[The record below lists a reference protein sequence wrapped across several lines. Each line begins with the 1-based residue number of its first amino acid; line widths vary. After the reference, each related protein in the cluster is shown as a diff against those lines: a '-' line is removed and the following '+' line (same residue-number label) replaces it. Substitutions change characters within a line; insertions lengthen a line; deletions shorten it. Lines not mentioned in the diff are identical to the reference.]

1 MMKLKV
7 AFAPTLI
14 VGLLAVNAAA
24 DQDLVLHEGTPVRM
38 TIDRTVSSATAQEG
52 ENVDFQTLDDVK
64 VNDAVVV
71 PRGSMAIGTI
81 TQAVPKGYMGMGG
94 KLNMNIDYVR
104 LPNGDRLALRGLQ
117 EVKGGGHGGAM
128 VGGMVATA
136 IVFWPAAPLFLLIHG
151 KDISIPEGHEVT
163 VYTNSDYKPVPPT
176 PQIRSVEHNSSA
188 VASLSNPD
196 ILKLKEAGFSEQMI
210 VAKIKSSPGNYG
222 LGTDDLLSLKA
233 AGMSENI
240 LNAMMT
246 ASMR

>member
-1 MMKLKV
+1 MMKLKL
-7 AFAPTLI
+7 ALAPTLI
-14 VGLLAVNAAA
+14 VGLLAVNAEA

-64 VNDAVVV
+64 VNGAVVV

-81 TQAVPKGYMGMGG
+81 TQAVHKGHMGKGG

-104 LPNGDRLALRGLQ
+104 LPNGDRLALRGIQ

-163 VYTNSDYKPVPPT
+163 VYTNSDYQPTPPT
-176 PQIRSVEHNSSA
+176 PQINSVEHNPSA
-188 VASLSNPD
+188 LASLSNSD
-196 ILKLKEAGFSEQMI
+196 ILKLKEVGFSEQMI

-222 LGTDDLLSLKA
+222 LGTDDLMSLKA
-233 AGMSENI
+233 AGVSENI

-246 ASMR
+246 ASMH